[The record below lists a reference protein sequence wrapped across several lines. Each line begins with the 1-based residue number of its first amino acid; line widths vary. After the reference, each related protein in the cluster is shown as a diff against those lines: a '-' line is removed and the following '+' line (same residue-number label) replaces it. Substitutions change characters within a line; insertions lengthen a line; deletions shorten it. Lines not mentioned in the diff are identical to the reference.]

1 MSSYIRNLTNDMPE
15 PDFIAIEGVIG
26 AGKTTLA
33 RMLAEKIGAG
43 LLQDDAFNN
52 PFLVDFYKDRK
63 RYAFSAQLYFLLT
76 RYQQQQTLL
85 VHDLFEKRIVA
96 DYSFIRDHIFATVN
110 LSQRELILYE
120 KILPLL
126 KAEIP
131 RPDLTIYLQT
141 STPVLLER
149 IRKRNFA
156 FERTVDSGYIGEL
169 NDAFNYFF
177 FHYDESPL
185 LVVKTDDIDFVE
197 NAQDFENLVNV
208 IEQPITGKKY
218 YVPAGHVV

>member
-1 MSSYIRNLTNDMPE
+1 LANDMSE
-15 PDFIAIEGVIG
+15 PDLIAIEGVIG

-43 LLQDDAFNN
+43 LLQDEAFNN

-76 RYQQQQTLL
+76 RYQQQQSLL
-85 VHDLFEKRIVA
+85 VHDLFTKRIVA

-110 LSQRELILYE
+110 LSPRELTLYE

-141 STPVLLER
+141 STPVLLDR

-156 FERTVDSGYIGEL
+156 FERTVDAGYIGEL